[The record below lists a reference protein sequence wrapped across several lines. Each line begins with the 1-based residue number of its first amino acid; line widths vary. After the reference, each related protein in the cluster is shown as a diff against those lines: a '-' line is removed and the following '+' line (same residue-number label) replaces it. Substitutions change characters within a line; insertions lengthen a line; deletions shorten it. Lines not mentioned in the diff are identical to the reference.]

1 MYLRKVFAL
10 CNVMYEISL
19 VFTRQK
25 NQTDPDRSG
34 SATLMIRKFLSL
46 DFKKHIFSQVQA
58 ALPANTFAVTGHA
71 ENKRE

>member
-1 MYLRKVFAL
+1 ML
-10 CNVMYEISL
+10 CMRFDKF
-19 VFTRQK
+19 FTRPNSDLKRVQK

-34 SATLMIRKFLSL
+34 SATLMMRKFLSL